1 MTTAQHK
8 EAILAR
14 IGDCDY
20 HRTMA
25 ALEGAALRGEF
36 GPERQI
42 LAMSEQY
49 KALKAAGRLDEA
61 AAVKARAIAINNALK
76 QEA

>member
-1 MTTAQHK
+1 MTTTQHRN
-8 EAILAR
+8 EILAR
-14 IGDCDY
+14 IGDCDW
-20 HRTMA
+20 HIDQA

-36 GPERQI
+36 GPARQI
-42 LAMSEQY
+42 LAMSERY

-61 AAVKARAIAINNALK
+61 RAVKAAAVEINNALT